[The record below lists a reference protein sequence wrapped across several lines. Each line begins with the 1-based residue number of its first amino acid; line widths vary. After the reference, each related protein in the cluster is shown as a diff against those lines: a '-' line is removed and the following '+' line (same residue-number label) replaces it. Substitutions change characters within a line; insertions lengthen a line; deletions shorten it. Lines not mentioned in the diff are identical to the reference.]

1 MQQAPKITPQLTARS
16 DFLLSSTGAFTAYLQ
31 CEYIQDEH
39 CAIKSDNNG
48 QLVPVKA
55 YLSLPNNI
63 INQKTNSTVS
73 RTPMTI
79 NKNVL
84 NNTYLTQNIGNNRKG
99 SIDFLVTQHDVDTML
114 MTRPDTYRGTVTVI
128 FDPKIY

>member
-1 MQQAPKITPQLTARS
+1 
-16 DFLLSSTGAFTAYLQ
+16 
-31 CEYIQDEH
+31 
-39 CAIKSDNNG
+39 IKSGNNG

-63 INQKTNSTVS
+63 INQQTNSTVL
-73 RTPMTI
+73 RAPMAI
-79 NKNVL
+79 NKDVL
-84 NNTYLTQNIGNNRKG
+84 NNTFLTRDIGSNRKG

-114 MTRPDTYRGTVTVI
+114 LTRPDTYRGTVTVI